1 MTVCLNYIF
10 HSMFTVQFTV
20 LLPGMHKL
28 SSRSRIISLLSV
40 KEAILTILKELV
52 RGRERGFKHRVS
64 SRIMNP
70 ALQERQKA
78 IINL

>member
-1 MTVCLNYIF
+1 
-10 HSMFTVQFTV
+10 
-20 LLPGMHKL
+20 
-28 SSRSRIISLLSV
+28 V